1 MPPALTIEIPDA
13 LAEAWRKLPP
23 ERRLS
28 VVDYASYLAAQEESG
43 RLQEVD
49 EAVEAEWGTLLA
61 DPQRTANFQR
71 WAESSL
77 GRNAAEPL
85 DPSRL

>member
-1 MPPALTIEIPDA
+1 MIEVPEA

-28 VVDYASYLAAQEESG
+28 VVDYASYLASQESPG
-43 RLQEVD
+43 RLHEVD
-49 EAVEAEWGTLLA
+49 EAVEAEWDALLSE
-61 DPQRTANFQR
+61 PQRTANFQR
-71 WAESSL
+71 WAEESL
-77 GRNAAEPL
+77 ARGNTQPF